1 MGVELCHNSS
11 RLKESWPLIGAG
23 LEAWADQQ
31 LAATFTR
38 DCLYYSTSLN
48 ARVDTQLLE
57 LYARA
62 WSARWEDRTKAD
74 AFVAAMG
81 RIREEMVRQYDAH
94 TYEVNIYISVV
105 PLFLQACPG
114 ASGPGRSERV
124 YAGDGVSMPYKGI
137 SSSTEDA
144 RDHRVNVS

>member
-1 MGVELCHNSS
+1 MVRAWHEILLGVELCHKD
-11 RLKESWPLIGAG
+11 RPDMPLIGAG

-48 ARVDTQLLE
+48 ARVDTNLLE

-81 RIREEMVRQYDAH
+81 RIREEMVRQYEDD
-94 TYEVNIYISVV
+94 
-105 PLFLQACPG
+105 LRDDL
-114 ASGPGRSERV
+114 ERRIRERQIRGE
-124 YAGDGVSMPYKGI
+124 YGSDYDE
-137 SSSTEDA
+137 EDY
-144 RDHRVNVS
+144 

>member
-1 MGVELCHNSS
+1 MGVELYHSSS
-11 RLKESWPLIGAG
+11 RLKESWPRIGAG

-48 ARVDTQLLE
+48 ARVDTNLLE
-57 LYARA
+57 AYART

-81 RIREEMVRQYDAH
+81 RIREDMLRQYEDD
-94 TYEVNIYISVV
+94 
-105 PLFLQACPG
+105 Q
-114 ASGPGRSERV
+114 ERRRLERRRMRGE
-124 YAGDGVSMPYKGI
+124 YGSDYDE
-137 SSSTEDA
+137 EDY
-144 RDHRVNVS
+144 

>member
-1 MGVELCHNSS
+1 MVRAWHEILLGVELCHKSS

-38 DCLYYSTSLN
+38 DFLDYSTELH
-48 ARVDTQLLE
+48 ARVDTNLLDS
-57 LYARA
+57 YART

-81 RIREEMVRQYDAH
+81 RIREDMLRQYEDD
-94 TYEVNIYISVV
+94 
-105 PLFLQACPG
+105 L
-114 ASGPGRSERV
+114 ERRLERRRIRGE
-124 YAGDGVSMPYKGI
+124 YGSDYDE
-137 SSSTEDA
+137 EDY
-144 RDHRVNVS
+144 

>member
-1 MGVELCHNSS
+1 MGVELYHSSS
-11 RLKESWPLIGAG
+11 RLKESWPRIGVG
-23 LEAWADQQ
+23 LEAWSDQQ

-48 ARVDTQLLE
+48 ARVDTNLLE

-81 RIREEMVRQYDAH
+81 RIREEMVRQYEDD
-94 TYEVNIYISVV
+94 
-105 PLFLQACPG
+105 L
-114 ASGPGRSERV
+114 ERRLERRRR
-124 YAGDGVSMPYKGI
+124 GDYGSDYDRDE
-137 SSSTEDA
+137 EDY
-144 RDHRVNVS
+144 

>member
-1 MGVELCHNSS
+1 MSS
-11 RLKESWPLIGAG
+11 SWRANDRARSRRERDQSRRRRSRERSRRERSRRDRDLKESWPRIGAG

-48 ARVDTQLLE
+48 TRVDTNLLE

-81 RIREEMVRQYDAH
+81 RIREEMVQQYEDD
-94 TYEVNIYISVV
+94 
-105 PLFLQACPG
+105 L
-114 ASGPGRSERV
+114 ERRIRERAERRMRGE
-124 YAGDGVSMPYKGI
+124 YGSDYDE
-137 SSSTEDA
+137 EDY
-144 RDHRVNVS
+144 